1 MFAFNPIQPIT
12 DACEWILTFWHD
24 LIGNFEGSWGW
35 SIILLTFTIRIAILP
50 LTFKGVKS
58 MQRLQSLQ
66 PEIKSIQARYKDD
79 KQRQQQEIMAFYQ
92 REKVNPLGSCLPLI
106 LQIPFFIA
114 LFQLLRSPEF
124 KADIADNP
132 GFGPIE
138 NLADKV
144 TEPVLLG
151 VLIVLYVGTQLAAS
165 AVTAMSADPTA
176 APHHVRAAVRLRHLH
191 RQLRGRPDRLLDH
204 DQRLDD
210 RPAAARQEALS
221 QARAGSARGG
231 GGTGPGAREAAGPGA
246 GGDRRAHRRPGE
258 DRRRREDEE
267 KKERR
272 EKKEKA
278 AAPAAA
284 GNGAPGQAASVAA
297 QEEEALRSQAMNDD
311 PREDDLFAEGE
322 GDSLGEA
329 KWAAM
334 KELEPRFPG
343 VTAECVKFEVIDD
356 PGPDGTARVRAEV
369 DEDAWRD
376 AAEIIPE
383 EPTERVRAIVGR
395 IVHAIGLRAT
405 LDIDESEDEI
415 RATVNGDDLGLLI
428 GKHGTTIDAVQHIA
442 FRAAFR
448 GREERKPVTVD
459 AAGYR
464 ERREA
469 ALHRTADRAAAE
481 ALRYERAVELEPMR
495 APERKIVHT
504 YLSERTDV
512 ETHSEGDEPDR
523 RLVVSPAQVFRPE

>member
-144 TEPVLLG
+144 TEPWLLG

-165 AVTAMSADPTA
+165 AVTAMSADPTQRRIMFA
-176 APHHVRAAVRLRHLH
+176 LPFVFVIFIVNFEAGLIVYWITTNVWTIGQ
-191 RQLRGRPDRLLDH
+191 QLLVKKLYPK
-204 DQRLDD
+204 
-210 RPAAARQEALS
+210 PVP
-221 QARAGSARGG
+221 GSARGG

-246 GGDRRAHRRPGE
+246 GGNRRAHRRPGE
-258 DRRRREDEE
+258 DRRRREATE

-278 AAPAAA
+278 AAPAARRQRRA
-284 GNGAPGQAASVAA
+284 GQAASVAA